1 MSPTPKNPKKRTAP
15 TKSSLPKL
23 IAPGKGI
30 RRVKAGEPAGEIS
43 GPRYLQVARE
53 LTAAIA
59 IGQYQVGD
67 QLPTELEL
75 CKHFKISR
83 FTAREA
89 VRVLSSAGLITRR
102 QRIGTVVIAT
112 PADARYTHAAA
123 SVGDLLQ
130 YAQDTE
136 LKLMFIGRVPLA
148 KDKAM
153 QFGAAVG
160 EEWVYAMGMRQE
172 SVLTSAKGQ
181 EKAGRPICITRLYL
195 SPELGGIEARLRD
208 RKTAVYA
215 MIEREYGV
223 VIQRVEQYL
232 QSVALDAED
241 AANLGCAAGSP
252 ALLIVRRYFDDRG
265 RLVEVAENMHPGD
278 RFIYH
283 MQLGK

>member
-1 MSPTPKNPKKRTAP
+1 MSPTPKNPKKRTAA

-30 RRVKAGEPAGEIS
+30 RRVKAGEPAVEIS

-75 CKHFKISR
+75 CKHFQISR

-136 LKLMFIGRVPLA
+136 LKLMFIGRVPLS

-172 SVLTSAKGQ
+172 SVLKSAEGQ

>member
-1 MSPTPKNPKKRTAP
+1 
-15 TKSSLPKL
+15 L

-30 RRVKAGEPAGEIS
+30 RRVKAGEPAVEIS

-75 CKHFKISR
+75 CKHFQISR

-172 SVLTSAKGQ
+172 SVLTRAKGQ
-181 EKAGRPICITRLYL
+181 EKADRPICITRLYL

>member
-23 IAPGKGI
+23 IAPGKCI

-75 CKHFKISR
+75 CKHFQISR

>member
-75 CKHFKISR
+75 CKHFQISR